1 MDPGRHPGKVRH
13 LMLKVETDPNSGFC
27 GGVIRAITT
36 AEKYLSSGTGL
47 YSLGAIVHNE
57 EELSRLGALGLVP
70 VSGLSEVPAGSSVLI
85 RAHGVAPSVY
95 DEAKARGLSVVDC
108 TCPVVLKLQRDI
120 RSAYESV
127 LKEGGR
133 ILIFGKIGHPEV
145 LGLVGQTDSQAVV
158 VEDLEQL
165 KTLVEDSTIDTG
177 SRVEL
182 FSQTTKSPSEY
193 AQLASWLSARMSG
206 PLNVHRT
213 ICSQVASRH
222 KLLTEFA
229 QSHDVILFVSGRTS
243 SNGKVLRELCQRCN
257 PRTYHIC
264 SEADINPGWFRP
276 GDSVGVSG
284 ATSTPR
290 WLLERVARA
299 AENLQ

>member
-1 MDPGRHPGKVRH
+1 MT
-13 LMLKVETDPNSGFC
+13 VEIDRDSGFC
-27 GGVIRAITT
+27 GGVIRAITM
-36 AEKYLSSGTGL
+36 AEKRLSERGGSL
-47 YSLGAIVHNE
+47 YSLGAMVHNE
-57 EELSRLGALGLVP
+57 AELSRLSALGLVT
-70 VSGLSEVPAGSSVLI
+70 VDLDEAGKLAPGSAVII
-85 RAHGVAPSVY
+85 RAHGEPPAVY
-95 DEAKARGLSVVDC
+95 ERLEKAGLEIIDC
-108 TCPVVLKLQRDI
+108 TCPEVLKLQKNI
-120 RSAYESV
+120 REAYSHIAGT
-127 LKEGGR
+127 GGK

-145 LGLVGQTDSQAVV
+145 LGLVGQVGGDAIV
-158 VEDLEQL
+158 VENLEQL
-165 KTLVEDSTIDTG
+165 KQRLASGIPDTG
-177 SRVEL
+177 AVNEV